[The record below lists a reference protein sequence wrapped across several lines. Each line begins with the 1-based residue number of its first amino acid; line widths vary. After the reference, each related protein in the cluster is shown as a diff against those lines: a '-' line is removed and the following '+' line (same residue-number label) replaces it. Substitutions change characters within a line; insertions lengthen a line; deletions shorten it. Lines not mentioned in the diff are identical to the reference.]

1 MVGNGRS
8 ILDRALSLLLAA
20 AAQQT
25 VLGSGSVGKSAL
37 TVRFIKG
44 KFVAR
49 YDPTIEDSYSKPL
62 VVDDE
67 ACMLD
72 ILDTAGQEG
81 YSSMLDAYMK
91 SGEGFILVYDVT
103 NQASF
108 EHVDEIRQ
116 RIERSLEDRAVCIT
130 LVANKI
136 DLEADRVVTSEDG
149 EAKAKLWDADYVES
163 SAKTDTNVTL
173 IFETIVRRIR
183 SSRGGG
189 GDDDTPSSSSKKK
202 GCTLL

>member
-1 MVGNGRS
+1 MG
-8 ILDRALSLLLAA
+8 A
-20 AAQQT
+20 
-25 VLGSGSVGKSAL
+25 GSVGKSAL

-44 KFVAR
+44 RFVAR

-62 VVDDE
+62 VVDNE

-91 SGEGFILVYDVT
+91 SGEGFVLVYDVT
-103 NQASF
+103 NLASF
-108 EHVDEIRQ
+108 ERVDAIRDQ
-116 RIERSLEDRAVCIT
+116 IERSLEDRTACIT

-136 DLEADRVVTSEDG
+136 DLEDERVVGADEG
-149 EAKAKLWDADYVES
+149 ETRARLWDADYVEA

-183 SSRGGG
+183 KIRGASSGEDGG
-189 GDDDTPSSSSKKK
+189 SSSSKK
-202 GCTLL
+202 GHCTLL

>member
-1 MVGNGRS
+1 MGGV
-8 ILDRALSLLLAA
+8 
-20 AAQQT
+20 QT
-25 VLGSGSVGKSAL
+25 VLGAGSVGKSAL

-49 YDPTIEDSYSKPL
+49 YDPTIEDSYSMPL
-62 VVDDE
+62 VVD
-67 ACMLD
+67 AVPCMLD

-91 SGEGFILVYDVT
+91 SGEGFVLVYDVT
-103 NQASF
+103 SQSSF
-108 EHVDEIRQ
+108 ERVDAIREH
-116 RIERSLEDRAVCIT
+116 IERSLEDRAVCIC

-136 DLEADRVVTSEDG
+136 DLVDERVISEEDG
-149 EAKAKLWDADYVES
+149 KSKAAVWDADYVEA

-183 SSRGGG
+183 AARGE
-189 GDDDTPSSSSKKK
+189 DPDNPSPPSKK
-202 GCTLL
+202 GHCVLL